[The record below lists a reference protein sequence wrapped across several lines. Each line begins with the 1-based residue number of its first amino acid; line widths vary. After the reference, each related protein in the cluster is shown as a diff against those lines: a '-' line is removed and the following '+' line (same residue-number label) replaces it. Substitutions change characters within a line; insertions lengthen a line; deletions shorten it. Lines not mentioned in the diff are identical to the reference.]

1 MLWFVLVVQ
10 FYLLILRLE
19 YGFEWGKKKTIKR
32 MILDK
37 VRFEW
42 WENFDGVCVWCGVV
56 NELWWRYVYS
66 FSRRKPAHCYNDIEA
81 SGK

>member
-1 MLWFVLVVQ
+1 MNVLYYCCAKKMLWFVLVVQ

-37 VRFEW
+37 VRFE
-42 WENFDGVCVWCGVV
+42 
-56 NELWWRYVYS
+56 
-66 FSRRKPAHCYNDIEA
+66 
-81 SGK
+81 